1 MCSGCLY
8 PHSPNP
14 RVASVSPS
22 PLHEQT
28 SYTTTVIHPE
38 VGIQLSQR
46 EQIYPIK
53 NCMSETM
60 CYTGI
65 LCSKGND
72 THFQG
77 IKTFLED

>member
-1 MCSGCLY
+1 M
-8 PHSPNP
+8 
-14 RVASVSPS
+14 
-22 PLHEQT
+22 
-28 SYTTTVIHPE
+28 IHPE